1 MRERYFKASHLSLLV
16 LALTSLTPI
25 KSSAPSIPTYS
36 NHDSKARNMDKKDDE
51 IQLVFSDLDG
61 TLIHYPKSV
70 SKDNDNENTAS
81 SLIYLPASKT
91 GKIGILSK
99 KTEELCNILRTK
111 HNIKLIYV
119 SGMRHTTLIKRI
131 PFLPKVD
138 ILFLDTF
145 YNIFF

>member
-1 MRERYFKASHLSLLV
+1 MENEFNSVLTKFIEGVHLSLLV

-36 NHDSKARNMDKKDDE
+36 NHDSKAKDMDKKDDE

-70 SKDNDNENTAS
+70 SKENDDENTAS

-111 HNIKLIYV
+111 H
-119 SGMRHTTLIKRI
+119 S
-131 PFLPKVD
+131 
-138 ILFLDTF
+138 
-145 YNIFF
+145 